1 MFLVNTL
8 VIGEWP
14 VCNACSYK
22 KYTFCEF
29 PQWLIKINFLSEK
42 KQKGDQQS
50 NTIHSTKFACV
61 THGMCQLKKN
71 MENWMSIINFKL
83 SNQFIPSNWKA
94 LWQLWRSA
102 RSGDFGD
109 FSNHTNWNL
118 SFFSLLNFGEKLP
131 RSLGRVTILG

>member
-1 MFLVNTL
+1 MSIPWWLVNGLFAMHVAIRSTL
-8 VIGEWP
+8 SVTYQNKFSIR
-14 VCNACSYK
+14 K
-22 KYTFCEF
+22 
-29 PQWLIKINFLSEK
+29 K
-42 KQKGDQQS
+42 KQKGDEQS
-50 NTIHSTKFACV
+50 NIIHSTKFACV

-131 RSLGRVTILG
+131 RSLGRVSILR